1 LHREGMARL
10 FAIALRE
17 PLRFFAKNVP
27 DFPKL
32 SLLYAAFGD
41 EQTLR
46 GSLTRAVVDRVCL
59 VEPLPADGA
68 GFAQRVDDARS
79 RLALVGQELGR
90 LLLQILQ
97 EHQPLARKLSAI
109 GRAFPE
115 TRADVESQLAELMPA
130 DFIVATPAS
139 ALRHFPRYLK
149 GIGLRLDAVREDPQR
164 DARGMSELAP
174 LITGYRR
181 RRKERRGRPDAR
193 LDEFRWLLEEL
204 RVSLFAQGLRTP
216 MPVSAKRLHKALAA
230 ID

>member
-1 LHREGMARL
+1 RWRDWSFGELPELLELRDPASGATMVGFPALVDHGDDVGIEVFDDPDRAASLHREGMARL

-41 EQTLR
+41 EQALR

-97 EHQPLARKLSAI
+97 AHQPLARKLSAN

-130 DFIVATPAS
+130 DFIVSTPAS
-139 ALRHFPRYLK
+139 ALRHFPRYLN
-149 GIGLRLDAVREDPQR
+149 G
-164 DARGMSELAP
+164 
-174 LITGYRR
+174 
-181 RRKERRGRPDAR
+181 
-193 LDEFRWLLEEL
+193 
-204 RVSLFAQGLRTP
+204 
-216 MPVSAKRLHKALAA
+216 
-230 ID
+230 